1 LNEAVARGDARRVI
15 AFFRGFLQEAAVG
28 APQHGQERA
37 AIQATGRKP
46 VYTRAQIAELGRLR
60 RKGAFNDAE
69 WARWEAEIVA
79 AGREGRIVG
88 ALHPV
93 DGIPVTR

>member
-1 LNEAVARGDARRVI
+1 MRPSMDKSVPLSKPQGGNPSIPARRSRSWG
-15 AFFRGFLQEAAVG
+15 ACVG
-28 APQHGQERA
+28 RA
-37 AIQATGRKP
+37 LSMI
-46 VYTRAQIAELGRLR
+46 
-60 RKGAFNDAE
+60 AE